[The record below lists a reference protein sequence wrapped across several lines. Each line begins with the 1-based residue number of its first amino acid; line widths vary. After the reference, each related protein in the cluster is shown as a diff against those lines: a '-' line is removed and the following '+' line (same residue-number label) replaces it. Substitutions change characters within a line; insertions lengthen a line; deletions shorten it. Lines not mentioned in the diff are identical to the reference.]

1 MEGLDWLLST
11 TPQRL
16 SWLAGFVLAAIGWG
30 MGGQGGS
37 LSAVRD
43 KRCERFDGT
52 TTGHCFRALV
62 ACDMFPAPIQVVYR
76 VQ

>member
-16 SWLAGFVLAAIGWG
+16 SLFDGFVLAAIGWG

-37 LSAVRD
+37 VSAVRD
-43 KRCERFDGT
+43 KRYERFDGAT
-52 TTGHCFRALV
+52 PGHCYRALV
-62 ACDMFPAPIQVVYR
+62 ACDMRSARI
-76 VQ
+76 